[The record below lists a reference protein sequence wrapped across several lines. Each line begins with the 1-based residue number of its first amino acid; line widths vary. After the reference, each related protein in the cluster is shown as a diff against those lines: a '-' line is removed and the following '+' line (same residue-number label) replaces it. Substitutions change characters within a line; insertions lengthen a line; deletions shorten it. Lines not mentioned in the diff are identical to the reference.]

1 MRTIKVR
8 KTVNE
13 VKEFAMNNDANGFE
27 QYCTENNIDVSWL
40 DVNIMDYNEDY
51 YNVVLREY
59 GVEVMYYNG
68 KLEEFNIN

>member
-1 MRTIKVR
+1 MKTIKVR
-8 KTVNE
+8 KTINE

-27 QYCTENNIDVSWL
+27 KWCDENKIDVNWL
-40 DVNIMDYNEDY
+40 DVSLDNFNREY
-51 YNVVLREY
+51 YNVVLHEY

>member
-1 MRTIKVR
+1 MRTI
-8 KTVNE
+8 NE
-13 VKEFAMNNDANGFE
+13 IKEFAQANDATAFE
-27 QYCTENNIDVSWL
+27 KWCDENKIYISWL

>member
-1 MRTIKVR
+1 MKTIKVR

-13 VKEFAMNNDANGFE
+13 VKEFAMSNDANGFE